1 VAFQRQRAR
10 AIRSILTVSGLAI
23 VAVGIVV
30 AVAVRDR
37 RPGPPVDPAEY
48 AGDATCLSCHGDK
61 KSFLTTAHHLS
72 SQLPT
77 TRSIHGSFEP
87 GRNVLTT
94 PNPYLHYRMEARPDG
109 FYQTAVM
116 GAGADTFSMSIS
128 RKFGMVIGSGRKGQT
143 YLYWS
148 GDRLFQLPIS
158 YWTGLDR
165 WVTSPGYA
173 EGVANFDR
181 PVEPRCL
188 ECHSTSFRALPT
200 PGAANRYDTEHRVLG
215 IACEKCHGP
224 GREHVERE
232 GSPIARVLGSAIVNP
247 VRLSRERE
255 VEVCASCHGGI
266 GEEKAPAFSYRPG
279 ERLGNYLH
287 LRTPPPDEPLDVHD
301 NQVALL
307 QRSAC
312 YRESGM
318 SCATCHDV
326 HRTQRDA
333 AAFSSRC
340 LTCHTVKSCG
350 LFPTHGAAL
359 ARDCVDCHMPLETS
373 AVIVSALGGRA
384 VQPRIRSHWIRVYPG
399 TAGR

>member
-10 AIRSILTVSGLAI
+10 AIRSILTVSVLAL
-23 VAVGIVV
+23 VAGWIVV
-30 AVAVRDR
+30 VAAVRDR
-37 RPGPPVDPAEY
+37 RPGPPVDPTEY
-48 AGDATCLSCHGDK
+48 AGDASCLSCHGDK

-72 SQLPT
+72 SRLPT
-77 TRSIHGSFEP
+77 ARSIHGSFEP

-94 PNPYLHYRMEARPDG
+94 PNPNLHYRMEARADG

-116 GAGADTFSMSIS
+116 GSGADTLSMSIS
-128 RKFGMVIGSGRKGQT
+128 RRFGLVIGSGRKGQT

-158 YWTGLDR
+158 YWTSLDG

-173 EGVANFDR
+173 EGVANFNR

-188 ECHSTSFRALPT
+188 ECHSTSFRALPALS
-200 PGAANRYDTEHRVLG
+200 GANRYDAEHRVLG
-215 IACEKCHGP
+215 VACERCHGP
-224 GREHVERE
+224 GREHAERK
-232 GSPIARVLGSAIVNP
+232 GSPIGRVLGSAIVNP

-266 GEEKAPAFSYRPG
+266 GEERAPAFSYRPG

-312 YRESGM
+312 YQASGM

-340 LTCHTVKSCG
+340 LTCHTVESCG

-359 ARDCVDCHMPLETS
+359 ARNCVDCHMPEES
-373 AVIVSALGGRA
+373 SSVIVSAVEGRA
-384 VQPRIRSHWIRVYPG
+384 VRPRIRSHWIRVYPG

>member
-1 VAFQRQRAR
+1 MRAR
-10 AIRSILTVSGLAI
+10 PIRSVLTVSTLTA
-23 VAVGIVV
+23 VAVGIVI

-37 RPGPPVDPAEY
+37 RPDPPIDPTEY
-48 AGDATCLSCHGDK
+48 AGDASCLSCHADK

-72 SQLPT
+72 STLPGSN
-77 TRSIHGSFEP
+77 SIRGSFTP
-87 GRNVLTT
+87 GRNVLPTS
-94 PNPYLHYRMEARPDG
+94 NPHLHYRMEARADG
-109 FYQTAVM
+109 FYQTAVL
-116 GAGADTFSMSIS
+116 GTGPDTSSIS
-128 RKFGMVIGSGRKGQT
+128 RRIGLVIGSGRKGQS
-143 YLYWS
+143 YLYWR
-148 GDRLFQLPIS
+148 GDRLFQLPVS

-188 ECHSTSFRALPT
+188 ECHGTSFRVLPAG
-200 PGAANRYDTEHRVLG
+200 GAENRYDTEHQVLG
-215 IACEKCHGP
+215 IACERCHGP
-224 GREHVERE
+224 GRAHVERE
-232 GSPIARVLGSAIVNP
+232 RSPVARARGSAIVNP

-255 VEVCASCHGGI
+255 VEVCASCHGGV
-266 GEEKAPAFSYRPG
+266 GEGTAPAFSYRPG

-287 LRTPPPDEPLDVHD
+287 LRNPPPDEPLDVHD

-340 LTCHTVKSCG
+340 LTCHTVRSCG

-359 ARDCVDCHMPLETS
+359 ARNCVDCHMREETS
-373 AVIVSALGGRA
+373 AVIVSAMGERS
-384 VQPRIRSHWIRVYPG
+384 VRPRIRSHWIRVYPE